1 VAAVTAG
8 LLIAACTSA
17 TAAPPLSHT
26 PTPLAKHP
34 VATAERAHSP
44 TPAYEIIT
52 LLPRD
57 AIPAIDDPQFL
68 AAAEADT
75 EYAPDEMVLGV
86 SLNGESRAYST
97 SYLDR
102 HEIVNDAVGGQK
114 IAVTW

>member
-1 VAAVTAG
+1 VVTVTLG
-8 LLIAACTSA
+8 LLIAAACSSA
-17 TAAPPLSHT
+17 TALPPASVAAPPVAQT
-26 PTPLAKHP
+26 PTPP
-34 VATAERAHSP
+34 P
-44 TPAYEIIT
+44 TPRPTPTYEIIT

-68 AAAEADT
+68 TAAEADS
-75 EYAPDEMVLGV
+75 EYAPDELVLGV

-102 HEIVNDAVGGQK
+102 HEIVNDSVGGQK